1 MPPPP
6 AAQKPGARCPDHRR
20 ARRRALTGEFAK
32 AVEPPRRRAR
42 VDPATRAQVLA
53 RVREDVD
60 QRVAHHARRPQRTR
74 VVTVAPDG
82 AVATHRTVRGE
93 RAADRESAHAARE
106 LDGGVRLDDQVQV
119 VGLDGEVH
127 DAERLARC
135 GAERGLERTIRG
147 RRAEP
152 ADAGT
157 RAQRDQRGMTSVV
170 LRPCAMRNR
179 PAARCALPTGTATR
193 TTPARSLDERKGT
206 LGVAHLD
213 KAILDRT
220 RDVKCNIRLHST
232 THSGRDGANADR
244 PTPWDSCV
252 GRERTRRRHNARQAR
267 RVPALRT
274 SSTTQRQPDH
284 RTPQHP
290 PLAANRSSTNTT
302 SAHEPADPRPR
313 SHKRDGNEPRQ
324 HARQKTKGT
333 APPPAPAPR
342 PRHLMPTSS
351 SLYSRVSRIRSASSN
366 GRRLWS
372 T

>member
-1 MPPPP
+1 M
-6 AAQKPGARCPDHRR
+6 
-20 ARRRALTGEFAK
+20 
-32 AVEPPRRRAR
+32 
-42 VDPATRAQVLA
+42 
-53 RVREDVD
+53 
-60 QRVAHHARRPQRTR
+60 
-74 VVTVAPDG
+74 VTVAPDG

-213 KAILDRT
+213 RAIVDRT
-220 RDVKCNIRLHST
+220 RDVKCNIRLHPPPPTVREGRTST
-232 THSGRDGANADR
+232 RRDRDRRYATRRHGTDGEHDSDTTRRVLLLPLVHGLDDATRHGA
-244 PTPWDSCV
+244 TPRTAP
-252 GRERTRRRHNARQAR
+252 GHERTR
-267 RVPALRT
+267 
-274 SSTTQRQPDH
+274 SPDH

-290 PLAANRSSTNTT
+290 PLAANRSSIMAI
-302 SAHEPADPRPR
+302 SAHEAADPRCR
-313 SHKRDGNEPRQ
+313 SDMRDRERERTERVEQRNV
-324 HARQKTKGT
+324 AA